1 MKIKNIVIPIDFGDF
16 SKRIINFSVEYAK
29 NKPVK
34 LHFLHVLPL
43 DVSYVVGDMGMQY
56 VHGVQGNMIEAD
68 TKRLQELTDFIKEE
82 EIPYEIDVLQGIVSD
97 TILEK
102 AKEVDAELI
111 LIGSHGHG
119 ALYEALVGSVTHDVL
134 KITDI
139 PVLIVPDKYRMP

>member
-1 MKIKNIVIPIDFGDF
+1 MKNIVVPIDFGDF
-16 SKRIINFSVEYAK
+16 SKRIINFSVEYAQDREI
-29 NKPVK
+29 K
-34 LHFLHVLPL
+34 LYFLHVLPL

-68 TKRLQELTDFIKEE
+68 TKRLEELTDFIKEKK
-82 EIPYEIDVLQGIVSD
+82 IPYETEVVQGIASD

-139 PVLIVPDKYRMP
+139 PVLIVPDKYRRDS